1 MARTPKSSR
10 SRSQDASPQTIP
22 LEQENIVDIDVSAEM
37 EASFLEYAYSV
48 IYSRALPDARDGLKP
63 VQRRILFMMGQMG
76 LRPDRGHVKS
86 ARVVGEV
93 MGKLHPHGDS
103 AIYDAMV
110 RLAQPFSLRLPLVDG
125 HGNFGSLD
133 DGPAAPRYTEARMAP
148 AAVAMTGS
156 LDEDVVDFVP
166 NYDNQFMQ
174 PSVLPAAFPNLLVN
188 GASGIAV
195 GMATNMAP
203 HNLREVIAAARHL
216 LVEPEATLEDLMR
229 FVPGPDLPSGGRI
242 VGLDGIR
249 DAYATGRGSFKMRA
263 TSSVEQVTARKTGIV
278 VTELPYGV
286 GPEKVIEKI
295 KDAVQAK
302 KLTGISDV
310 LDLTDRKN
318 GLRLQIEL
326 KSGFNPQA
334 VLAQLYR
341 YTPLEESFGINNVAL
356 VDGQP
361 RTLGLRDLLTVYVD
375 HRLDVVRRRTAF
387 RLGKK
392 KDRLHLVEGL
402 LLALVDIDEVI
413 EIIRSSD
420 DAAAARTRLMSVF
433 DLSEVQANHIL
444 ELRLRQLTK
453 FSRIELEAEQDEL
466 KKAIAELE
474 AILGSDARLREVVS
488 EELAAV
494 AEEHGTDRRTVL
506 LESENVAPTTA
517 SAAAPAKGS
526 GKGAG
531 AGGTDLL
538 IADTPSFV
546 LLTTSGQLARTAD
559 ATAIAPGGRRQRH
572 DAFRSIVPT
581 TARGEIGALTSSG
594 RIQRIQVVDIPAL
607 AEPSATPNL
616 AGGVKVKDFLTLQRG
631 ESLVS
636 LVPLN
641 TVLALGTRQGVVKRV
656 TPDWPLNRDELE
668 AITLKDHDEVIG
680 AAPAGDDDELVFI
693 PRRGQLLHYSAS
705 LVRPQ
710 GRAAGGMA
718 GIKVGADDAVIHF
731 AVVPARALSDDAAE
745 ENRAVVVTVTEGE
758 DTLPG
763 TVPGSVKVT
772 PLAEYPAKGRS
783 TGGVRAH
790 RLLKGETALSLGW
803 AGPQP
808 ALGAAANGVA
818 RALPVEFG
826 TRDGSGLPMD
836 QLVEAVGLGATAP
849 VEHAAD
855 AAGEDSATD

>member
-1 MARTPKSSR
+1 MARTSKTSR
-10 SRSQDASPQTIP
+10 SRSDGPAPQTIP

-110 RLAQPFSLRLPLVDG
+110 RLAQSFSLRLPLVDG

-148 AAVAMTGS
+148 AALAMTGS

-216 LVEPEATLEDLMR
+216 LTEPEASLDELMR
-229 FVPGPDLPSGGRI
+229 FVPGPDLPTGGRI

-263 TSSVEQVTARKTGIV
+263 TSTVEQVTARKTGIV

-295 KDAVQAK
+295 KDAVNAK
-302 KLTGISDV
+302 KLTGIADV
-310 LDLTDRKN
+310 LDLTDRKH
-318 GLRLQIEL
+318 GLKLQIEL

-334 VLAQLYR
+334 VLTQLYR
-341 YTPLEESFGINNVAL
+341 FTPLEESFGINNVAL

-375 HRLDVVRRRTAF
+375 HRLDVVRRRTVY
-387 RLGKK
+387 RLGRK

-420 DAAAARTRLMSVF
+420 DAAAARERLMAVF
-433 DLSEVQANHIL
+433 DLTEIQANHIL

-466 KKAIAELE
+466 RKTIAELE
-474 AILGSDARLREVVS
+474 AILASDALLREVVS
-488 EELAAV
+488 DELAAV

-506 LESENVAPTTA
+506 LESENLAPA
-517 SAAAPAKGS
+517 VAAAPAARAAGS
-526 GKGAG
+526 RGA
-531 AGGTDLL
+531 AADLL
-538 IADTPSFV
+538 VADTPCFV
-546 LLTTSGQLARTAD
+546 LLSTSGQLARTAD
-559 ATAIAPGGRRQRH
+559 ATPIQPGGRRQRH
-572 DAFRSIVPT
+572 DAYRSIVPT

-594 RIQRIQVVDIPAL
+594 RIHRIQVVDVPAL
-607 AEPSATPNL
+607 PDPSATPNL
-616 AGGVKVKDFLTLQRG
+616 TGGVKVKDFLTLHRG
-631 ESLVS
+631 ETLVG

-641 TVLALGTRQGVVKRV
+641 AVLALGTRRGVVKRV
-656 TPDWPLNRDELE
+656 SPDWPLNRDDLE
-668 AITLKDHDEVIG
+668 SITLKDGDAVVGAGPAADE
-680 AAPAGDDDELVFI
+680 DQLVFI
-693 PRRGQLLHYSAS
+693 TRRGQLLRYAAS

-718 GIKVGADDAVIHF
+718 GLKVAADDEVISF
-731 AVVPARALSDDAAE
+731 AAVPATAVGGEAPDSQ
-745 ENRAVVVTVTEGE
+745 RAVVVTVTEGE
-758 DTLPG
+758 QTLPG

-772 PLAEYPAKGRS
+772 PLDEYPAKGRA

-790 RLLKGETALSLGW
+790 RLLKGETQLSLAW
-803 AGPQP
+803 SGPLP
-808 ALGAAANGVA
+808 ALGASSGGVA
-818 RALPVEFG
+818 RALPIEFG
-826 TRDGSGLPMD
+826 ARDGSGVGMD
-836 QLVEAVGLGATAP
+836 QLIEAVGLGSSPAP
-849 VEHAAD
+849 EISDTDGSD
-855 AAGEDSATD
+855 AQD